1 MSLQESPQVSP
12 QDILTLA
19 KQGHPKVIAAIM
31 NHSTQQ
37 RNIKTQVVRKE
48 DCLYVLLESEQVP
61 DQQAM
66 VSFVRDGVEK
76 LKVEPI
82 RIIKVFGR
90 QIGDNSVAWNQEI
103 QLEKNSSPIH
113 SEASTVTQ
121 SIQPYSTPPSSDLP
135 ASDAVQVI
143 APKPPVTQE
152 PTNGDIAPTSTDT
165 AIQETQNLLRRP
177 EAVVLVIFVSV
188 VLLWQLYL
196 ALIEEV
202 APEGYLSSYQ
212 LAQRLG
218 VSASTVRRRKVR
230 DDFSAW
236 TQSLDPE
243 GIAWAYSSGA
253 YVPTLS

>member
-1 MSLQESPQVSP
+1 MSLQESSQVSP

-19 KQGHPKVIAAIM
+19 KQGHPRVIAAIM
-31 NHSTQQ
+31 NHSTKQ

-48 DCLYVLLESEQVP
+48 DCLYVLLEAEQVP

-66 VSFVRDGVEK
+66 VNFVRDGIQK

-82 RIIKVFGR
+82 KTIKVFGR

-103 QLEKNSSPIH
+103 QLEKNPSSFY

-121 SIQPYSTPPSSDLP
+121 SIQPYSTPPSSDLS
-135 ASDAVQVI
+135 SDQVQAI
-143 APKPPVTQE
+143 APQPPVTQE
-152 PTNGDIAPTSTDT
+152 PTNGDIAPASTDT

-177 EAVVLVIFVSV
+177 EAVVLVLFVSV

-196 ALIEEV
+196 ALVEEV

-218 VSASTVRRRKVR
+218 VSASTVRRRKIR
-230 DDFSAW
+230 DDFSTW

-253 YVPTLS
+253 YVPTL

>member
-1 MSLQESPQVSP
+1 MSLQESSQVSP

-31 NHSTQQ
+31 NHSTKQ

-48 DCLYVLLESEQVP
+48 SCLYVLLEAEWVP

-66 VSFVRDGVEK
+66 VEFVRDGIEK

-82 RIIKVFGR
+82 KTIKVFGR
-90 QIGDNSVAWNQEI
+90 QMGDNSVAWNQEI
-103 QLEKNSSPIH
+103 QLEKNSSSIY

-121 SIQPYSTPPSSDLP
+121 STQPFSTSSSPDAAAIAPTPP
-135 ASDAVQVI
+135 VI
-143 APKPPVTQE
+143 QE
-152 PTNGDIAPTSTDT
+152 PANGDIAPASTDT
-165 AIQETQNLLRRP
+165 AIQETQNLLKRP
-177 EAVVLVIFVSV
+177 EAVILVIFVSV
-188 VLLWQLYL
+188 ILLWQLYL

-212 LAQRLG
+212 LAKRLG
-218 VSASTVRRRKVR
+218 ISASTVRRRKDR
-230 DDFSAW
+230 EDFSIW

-243 GIAWAYSSGA
+243 GIAWAYSGGA
-253 YVPTLS
+253 YVPTI

>member
-1 MSLQESPQVSP
+1 MSLQESSQVSP
-12 QDILTLA
+12 QDILILA
-19 KQGHPKVIAAIM
+19 KQGHPRVIAAIM
-31 NHSTQQ
+31 NHSTKQ

-48 DCLYVLLESEQVP
+48 DCLYVLLESERVP

-66 VSFVRDGVEK
+66 VKFVREGIQK

-82 RIIKVFGR
+82 KIIKVFGR
-90 QIGDNSVAWNQEI
+90 QMGDNSVAWNQEI
-103 QLEKNSSPIH
+103 QLENNFSSIYP
-113 SEASTVTQ
+113 EASTVTQ
-121 SIQPYSTPPSSDLP
+121 SKPFSTPPS
-135 ASDAVQVI
+135 ADAVQAI
-143 APKPPVTQE
+143 APESPITQE
-152 PTNGDIAPTSTDT
+152 PINGDIAPTSTDT

-218 VSASTVRRRKVR
+218 VSASTVRRRKIR
-230 DDFSAW
+230 DDFSTW

-253 YVPTLS
+253 YVPTI

>member
-1 MSLQESPQVSP
+1 MSLQESSQVSP

-31 NHSTQQ
+31 NHSTKQ

-48 DCLYVLLESEQVP
+48 SCLYVLLEADWVP

-66 VSFVRDGVEK
+66 VDFVRDGIEK

-82 RIIKVFGR
+82 KTIKVFGR
-90 QIGDNSVAWNQEI
+90 QMGDNSVAWNQEI
-103 QLEKNSSPIH
+103 QLEKNSSSTY

-121 SIQPYSTPPSSDLP
+121 STQPFSTSPSPDPVQAIAPAPPVIQEP
-135 ASDAVQVI
+135 ASGEI
-143 APKPPVTQE
+143 APV
-152 PTNGDIAPTSTDT
+152 STDT
-165 AIQETQNLLRRP
+165 TIQESQNLLRRP

-218 VSASTVRRRKVR
+218 VSASTVRRRKTR

-243 GIAWAYSSGA
+243 GIAWAYSGGA
-253 YVPTLS
+253 YVPTI

>member
-1 MSLQESPQVSP
+1 MSLQESSPVSP

-31 NHSTQQ
+31 NHSTKQ

-48 DCLYVLLESEQVP
+48 DCLYILLESEQVP

-66 VSFVRDGVEK
+66 INFVRDGIEK

-82 RIIKVFGR
+82 KTIKVFGR
-90 QIGDNSVAWNQEI
+90 QMGDNSVAWNQEI
-103 QLEKNSSPIH
+103 QLEQNSSSTY

-121 SIQPYSTPPSSDLP
+121 SIQPYSTPPSSDV
-135 ASDAVQVI
+135 VQAI
-143 APKPPVTQE
+143 APEPFAAQE
-152 PTNGDIAPTSTDT
+152 PVNGDITPASTDT
-165 AIQETQNLLRRP
+165 AIQETQNLLKRP

-188 VLLWQLYL
+188 LLLWQLYL

-243 GIAWAYSSGA
+243 GVAWAYSGGA
-253 YVPTLS
+253 YVPILG